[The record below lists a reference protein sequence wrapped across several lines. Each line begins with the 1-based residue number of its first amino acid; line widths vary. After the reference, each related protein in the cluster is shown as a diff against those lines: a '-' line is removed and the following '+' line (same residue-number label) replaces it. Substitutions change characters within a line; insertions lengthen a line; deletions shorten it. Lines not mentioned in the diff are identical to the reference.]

1 MPTDR
6 LLGAD
11 NGALIPR
18 AGPSRRLQRAPDRS
32 LFRQNVLSE
41 DTYTDALSHIISR
54 DFFPNLPHLKATN
67 DYLTALQDND
77 PELLSSSIRTLARL
91 AQEKERGRRSVD
103 DIDAE
108 SIRRSTFDITGTPY
122 ISVPGARD
130 MRTPVGARGW
140 DTPLQSTR
148 RRRNSSDFDSL
159 EGERPSSLDTSRK
172 RQRRAL
178 VRADLSLDTFQR
190 NFTSEDNASFAQI
203 VKEDNRIKR
212 EERYGWAFEAEK
224 AAETRRI
231 EGEVK
236 RKAILDAATSGQWRV
251 NREGKRLTGGL
262 AEGGKERAEGEA
274 WKDVRL
280 IAGAALKPS
289 PPDSDTSQ
297 ALVPAS
303 STSNQALVLSDQPTF
318 QLPTEIPLPPKHPL
332 AEALT
337 DAGLPTTAL
346 ISAKDGQIVPHRE
359 VATGTGDRRDLGEE
373 EGRLEVEKRVMG
385 DGETETV
392 SLGGSGVDFWR
403 YKARNNLMY
412 PADADSDPY
421 AKPSSIHTFP
431 INGPRPSIAHANTRI
446 PEEDEKGLGTRAGS
460 TKASSPS
467 RSVVSAAVR
476 GGPRESM
483 PTINNYPLV
492 ATDPSPSPQDMP
504 SLLTWGSLLSTP
516 RALDGNNDPLDST
529 PSFRL
534 PETKRR
540 DELGRRLADKAGRDI
555 NERARGFARPAGRA
569 GGVLGVG
576 RGKADMGPPGTPRR
590 QAGNLTPAAKRL
602 LDRTVGRTPVIG
614 SRAASNDWAGK
625 SSTRSAGWT
634 PTPKKR

>member
-11 NGALIPR
+11 HHALVPR
-18 AGPSRRLQRAPDRS
+18 TGPARRLHRAPERS
-32 LFRQNVLSE
+32 LFRQHVLNE
-41 DTYTDALSHIISR
+41 DTYTAALSHIISR
-54 DFFPNLPHLKATN
+54 DFFPHLPHLRATN
-67 DYLTALQDND
+67 NYLTALRDND
-77 PELLSSSIRTLARL
+77 PDLLSASIRTLATL
-91 AQEKERGRRSVD
+91 ANQDDRGRRAAD

-108 SIRRSTFDITGTPY
+108 SIRRDITATPY

-140 DTPLQSTR
+140 DTPQQSTR

-159 EGERPSSLDTSRK
+159 EGDRPSRASSSK
-172 RQRRAL
+172 RQRRPP

-203 VKEDNRIKR
+203 VQEDNRVKR
-212 EERYGWAFEAEK
+212 EERFGWAFEAEK

-231 EGEVK
+231 EGETK

-251 NREGKRLTGGL
+251 NGEGRRLIGGL
-262 AEGGKERAEGEA
+262 AEGGKEKAEGEA
-274 WKDVRL
+274 WKNVKL
-280 IAGAALKPS
+280 IGAAPLS
-289 PPDSDTSQ
+289 ETGDTSQ
-297 ALVPAS
+297 ALVPAPS
-303 STSNQALVLSDQPTF
+303 SQALVLSDQPTR
-318 QLPTEIPLPPKHPL
+318 LPTEIPLPPKHPL

-359 VATGTGDRRDLGEE
+359 VATGSDARATGEE
-373 EGRLEVEKRVMG
+373 GQALENRVMSEG
-385 DGETETV
+385 DKETV
-392 SLGGSGVDFWR
+392 SLGGSGVDLWK
-403 YKARNNLMY
+403 YKVRNNLMY
-412 PADADSDPY
+412 PADADTDPY
-421 AKPSSIHTFP
+421 AKPPSIHTLP

-446 PEEDEKGLGTRAGS
+446 PEEDTGGMGTRAGS
-460 TKASSPS
+460 TRASSPS

-476 GGPRESM
+476 GGPREAM
-483 PTINNYPLV
+483 PTVNNYPLV

-504 SLLTWGSLLSTP
+504 SLLTWGSLLATP

-540 DELGRRLADKAGRDI
+540 DELGRKLADKAGRDI
-555 NERARGFARPAGRA
+555 KERARGFARPTSGI
-569 GGVLGVG
+569 GGN
-576 RGKADMGPPGTPRR
+576 RGKGDMGPPGTPRR

-602 LDRTVGRTPVIG
+602 LDRTVGRTPVVG
-614 SRAASNDWAGK
+614 SRTSSNDWAGK
-625 SSTRSAGWT
+625 SSTKSTGWT

>member
-11 NGALIPR
+11 SHALVPR
-18 AGPSRRLQRAPDRS
+18 TGPARRLHRAPSRS
-32 LFRQNVLSE
+32 LFRQHVVDE
-41 DTYTDALSHIISR
+41 ATYTAALSHIISR
-54 DFFPNLPHLKATN
+54 DFFPHLPHLRATN
-67 DYLTALQDND
+67 DYLTALQEHD
-77 PELLSSSIRTLARL
+77 PDLLSASIRTLATL
-91 AQEKERGRRSVD
+91 ANHNDRGRRAAD

-108 SIRRSTFDITGTPY
+108 SIRRDITGTPY
-122 ISVPGARD
+122 ISLPGARD

-140 DTPLQSTR
+140 DTPQQSTR

-159 EGERPSSLDTSRK
+159 EGGPSLASSSK
-172 RQRRAL
+172 RQRRAP

-203 VKEDNRIKR
+203 VQEDNRVKR
-212 EERYGWAFEAEK
+212 EERFGWAFEAEK

-231 EGEVK
+231 EGETK

-251 NREGKRLTGGL
+251 NGEGKRLIGGL

-274 WKDVRL
+274 WKDVKR
-280 IAGAALKPS
+280 IGAAPLS
-289 PPDSDTSQ
+289 ET
-297 ALVPAS
+297 AS
-303 STSNQALVLSDQPTF
+303 SSQALVLSDRPT
-318 QLPTEIPLPPKHPL
+318 QLSTEIPLPPKHPL

-359 VATGTGDRRDLGEE
+359 VATGSDARATGQ
-373 EGRLEVEKRVMG
+373 EGQALEKSVMG
-385 DGETETV
+385 EGDKETV
-392 SLGGSGVDFWR
+392 SLGGSGVDLWK

-412 PADADSDPY
+412 PADADADPY
-421 AKPSSIHTFP
+421 AKPPSIHTLP

-446 PEEDEKGLGTRAGS
+446 PEEDTGAMGTRAGS
-460 TKASSPS
+460 TRASSPS

-476 GGPRESM
+476 GGPREAM
-483 PTINNYPLV
+483 PTVNNYPLV

-504 SLLTWGSLLSTP
+504 SLLTWGSLLATP
-516 RALDGNNDPLDST
+516 RALDANNDPLDST

-540 DELGRRLADKAGRDI
+540 DELGRKLADKAGRDI
-555 NERARGFARPAGRA
+555 KQRARGFARPTSGT
-569 GGVLGVG
+569 GGG
-576 RGKADMGPPGTPRR
+576 DMGPPGTPRR

-602 LDRTVGRTPVIG
+602 LDRTVGRTPVVG
-614 SRAASNDWAGK
+614 SRTSSNDWAGK
-625 SSTRSAGWT
+625 SSAKSTGWT